1 MALFLST
8 WPPCRVCRGRGRD
21 AEGRGGKPEER
32 ETSVLVVGPSLG
44 EEHPP
49 GFAPLVHAEG
59 EQEVERGAGGAH
71 PHTDTGFFLLAH
83 TNYTQRTKEDG
94 VCVCWDGGGGAGR
107 GSTNGGGRRAGVAVA
122 DLQLPVPSLESYVV
136 DDDGRL
142 PAPTVQQQ
150 GICSKEVAKHFHVD

>member
-1 MALFLST
+1 MNRSYLALFPST

-59 EQEVERGAGGAH
+59 EQEVERGAGGGAH

-94 VCVCWDGGGGAGR
+94 VCVCWDGGGGGDPPTAAGAGR
-107 GSTNGGGRRAGVAVA
+107 A
-122 DLQLPVPSLESYVV
+122 LP
-136 DDDGRL
+136 L
-142 PAPTVQQQ
+142 PT
-150 GICSKEVAKHFHVD
+150 CSCRSPP